1 MNKLNIKVLDQV
13 ALFHLDVHLWSGR
26 KKLRPEDVRG
36 QVPPAKL
43 ASLGSKRIVNPKQVA
58 KFESLK
64 RKAER
69 VLHSNGLRVMGAY
82 AIPIDKVQT
91 VIAELEE
98 LKLDFNTKLT
108 EFITNYDEAV
118 RKWILDQ
125 EEWGEIIRS
134 SITPV
139 ADIMNQMSFGW
150 QVYHLRPTGDS
161 MIDSGLNEQ
170 IGGLGQRLIK
180 EVSSEAA
187 RIFEKQYL
195 LKTRVPATATGTIY
209 ALHQKML
216 GLAFLDAKAAALC
229 SFLGEVLRESPKSGF
244 IEGEALNKL
253 FGMLLVLSD
262 EEKIM
267 HYGQQLLDGVDITG
281 EELIELS
288 GSDYLTASEA
298 KEVAME
304 AAQADMLTQ
313 NETAD
318 DSNDEEEVEAQEEVV
333 EVGEVN
339 PPSQDVAVPKKSIT
353 APAVW
358 F

>member
-13 ALFHLDVHLWSGR
+13 ALFHLDAHLWSGR

-64 RKAER
+64 RRAER
-69 VLHSNGLRVMGAY
+69 VLHSSGLRVMGAY
-82 AIPIDKVQT
+82 AVPIEKVQA
-91 VIAELEE
+91 VIDELEE
-98 LKLDFNTKLT
+98 IKVEFNSKLA
-108 EFITNYDEAV
+108 EFIQNYDEAV
-118 RKWILDQ
+118 KKWILDQ
-125 EEWGEIIRS
+125 QEWGEIIRS

-139 ADIMNQMSFGW
+139 ADIKNQMSFGW
-150 QVYHLRPTGDS
+150 QVYHLKPTGNS
-161 MIDSGLNEQ
+161 AIDEGLNEQ
-170 IGGLGQRLIK
+170 IGGLGQRLIQ
-180 EVSSEAA
+180 EISSEAA

-195 LKTRVPATATGTIY
+195 LKTRVPATATGTIS

-216 GLAFLDAKAAALC
+216 GLAFLDAKAGALC
-229 SFLGEVLRESPKSGF
+229 AFLGNVLSEAPKSGF

-281 EELIELS
+281 ADLVELS

-298 KEVAME
+298 REVAMM
-304 AAQADMLTQ
+304 AQADLLAQ
-313 NETAD
+313 SENKS
-318 DSNDEEEVEAQEEVV
+318 DSDNDEAEAQGMVEE
-333 EVGEVN
+333 EE
-339 PPSQDVAVPKKSIT
+339 QDLPDQVVAVPKKATI
-353 APAVW
+353 APQTW